1 MQYPNWLLRYLIFP
15 EGIHIHV
22 EPGHIFRRKA
32 GTRMLSEK
40 EQALLDSLEYEEVT
54 YRDEEGNIIV
64 KKVY

>member
-1 MQYPNWLLRYLIFP
+1 
-15 EGIHIHV
+15 V